1 MNTGLRAIKQI
12 INIIKIQERNI
23 KILLEK
29 KNPLFSFW
37 FNALYENI
45 IEHAKT
51 IITLIESSMLWFV
64 KERFTKKLE
73 ASNLVSIKEYVEEK
87 NEPALILFACNKGK
101 IEAKNTGK
109 DIKKDLKIYFTF
121 NLNAIKYIEKGATE
135 NNIFPGLIDNEKP
148 NIKVI
153 NKISNNGTLWFLFKE
168 LIDLIA
174 KEDIV
179 TASKQ
184 LGAMESLL
192 IAKVLVRYKL
202 PKEDMA
208 IDILVNGLAD
218 IFNRAKNK

>member
-73 ASNLVSIKEYVEEK
+73 ASNLVSIEEYVEEK

-109 DIKKDLKIYFTF
+109 DIKIDLKIYFTF

-135 NNIFPGLIDNEKP
+135 NKIFPGLIDNENP
-148 NIKVI
+148 NSKVI
-153 NKISNNGTLWFLFKE
+153 NKISNNGTL
-168 LIDLIA
+168 
-174 KEDIV
+174 
-179 TASKQ
+179 
-184 LGAMESLL
+184 
-192 IAKVLVRYKL
+192 
-202 PKEDMA
+202 
-208 IDILVNGLAD
+208 
-218 IFNRAKNK
+218 